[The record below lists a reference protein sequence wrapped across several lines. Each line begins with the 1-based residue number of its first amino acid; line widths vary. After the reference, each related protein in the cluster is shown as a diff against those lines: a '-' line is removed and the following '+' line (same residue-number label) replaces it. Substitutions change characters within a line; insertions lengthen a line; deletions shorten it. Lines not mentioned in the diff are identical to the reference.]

1 MMVIKKLLHGSNQH
15 WPMFAPF
22 AQLSFN
28 NKIASLTGSSPF
40 SLMFGRA
47 LNEMKDYSSDPATV
61 VDLEDWKSHQEKMA
75 SIIFPAVSSRTRLN
89 KNKMVQSLN
98 NHRRTLLTNAFPN
111 GAIVMLNDPTRTN
124 KFEPKYIGPYTVV
137 RRTRS
142 GGYALRDAT
151 GDLLDRHIPPDQLKL
166 VSRKARPIDL
176 KDNVYEIECIRKHR
190 GRAGAYE
197 YFSKWKGYPESEN
210 TWEPASSF
218 LDDKVVKNY
227 WDSK

>member
-1 MMVIKKLLHGSNQH
+1 
-15 WPMFAPF
+15 
-22 AQLSFN
+22 
-28 NKIASLTGSSPF
+28 
-40 SLMFGRA
+40 
-47 LNEMKDYSSDPATV
+47 
-61 VDLEDWKSHQEKMA
+61 MA
-75 SIIFPAVSSRTRLN
+75 SIIFPAVSSRTRLH